1 MSGQGNIPPLTP
13 KQYVAWYA
21 ASLEDPKSFW
31 AEQANRFIDWDKSWD
46 QVCDWDFT
54 TAHIRWFEGAKL
66 NASYNCLDRH
76 LPDKANQ
83 VALIWE
89 SDDGQASEKITYA
102 ELYVAVCKFANGLK
116 ALGVKPADRVCIYLP
131 MIKEAAIAML
141 ACARIG
147 AIHTV
152 VFGGFSPHAIS
163 GRLQDAACRWV
174 IAADEGIRGGKV
186 IPLKNNIDEALL
198 LSHSVEKVVIVKNT
212 AGRIDWHAE
221 RDIWYHDCIA
231 DQSSDCK
238 PISVDAEHP
247 LFILYTSGS
256 TGKPKGV
263 LHTTGGYLLYVAMTH
278 RYVFDYQ
285 PGEVFWCTADVGWI
299 TGHSYT
305 LYGPLLNGGTT
316 LLFEGTPTY
325 PTPGRFWEVIEKH
338 QVNIFYTAPTAIR
351 MLLGQGD
358 HYVTSSSRKSLRL
371 LGTVGEPIN
380 PEAWRW
386 YHEIVGEQ
394 RCSIVDTWW
403 QTETGGILIAPLS
416 QVVKAKPGAAG
427 IPFFGVEPVI
437 DQSGMLFLK
446 GSWPGQMRT
455 VYGDHPRFKST
466 YFSQSTG
473 FYCTGDGA
481 KQDQDGHYWIT
492 GRMDD
497 VLNSAGHRI
506 GTAEV
511 ESALVLH
518 PKVSEAAV
526 VGVPHDIKGQALYC
540 YVSLI
545 EGFKPDAT
553 LHKELIALVERE
565 IGKFAR
571 PEVIQFTNGLPKT
584 RSGKIM
590 RRILRKIAEDE
601 FDALGDIS
609 TLADPSVVEKLI
621 KDKQGQVSYG

>member
-1 MSGQGNIPPLTP
+1 MNRQGNILPLTP
-13 KQYVAWYA
+13 ERYHAWYQ
-21 ASLEDPKSFW
+21 ASLSDPAAFW
-31 AEQANRFIDWDKSWD
+31 AEQAHQFIDWDKSWD
-46 QVCDWDFT
+46 QVCDWDFK

-76 LPDKANQ
+76 LTDKPNQ

-89 SDDGQASEKITYA
+89 SDDGMQTEKITYA
-102 ELYVAVCKFANGLK
+102 ELHVAVCKFANGLQ
-116 ALGVKPADRVCIYLP
+116 AIGVKPADRVCIYLP

-152 VFGGFSPHAIS
+152 VFAGFSPHAIS
-163 GRLQDAACRWV
+163 GRLQDAACHWV
-174 IAADEGIRGGKV
+174 ITADEGIRGGKV
-186 IPLKNNIDEALL
+186 IPLKNNIDEALML
-198 LSHSVEKVVIVKNT
+198 AHSVKKVVVVKKT
-212 AGRIDWHAE
+212 GGKIEWHPA
-221 RDIWYHDCIA
+221 RDIWYQDCVA
-231 DQSSDCK
+231 EQPSQCE

-285 PGEVFWCTADVGWI
+285 PGEIFWCTADVGWI

-305 LYGPLLNGGTT
+305 VYGPLLNGGTT
-316 LLFEGTPTY
+316 LLFEGTPNY
-325 PTPGRFWEVIEKH
+325 PTPARFWEIIDKH

-358 HYVTSSSRKSLRL
+358 HYVKSSFRKSLRL

-386 YHEIVGEQ
+386 YHEIVGEK
-394 RCSIVDTWW
+394 RCPIVDTWW
-403 QTETGGILIAPLS
+403 QTETGGVLIAPLP

-427 IPFFGVEPVI
+427 IPFFGVEPVL
-437 DQSGMLFLK
+437 DQSGMLLLK

-455 VYGDHPRFKST
+455 VYGDHSRFQST
-466 YFSQSTG
+466 YFSQNPG

-481 KQDQDGHYWIT
+481 KQDQDGHFWVT

-526 VGVPHDIKGQALYC
+526 VGVLHDIKGQALYC

-545 EGFKPDAT
+545 EGFKPDLT
-553 LHKELIALVERE
+553 LQRELIELVEKE

-571 PEVIQFTNGLPKT
+571 PEVIQFTSGLPKT